1 MMRLLATALLLV
13 AGLADAQPLGVGQFP
28 IGGRFQ
34 EKSTTLGSRFMV
46 SAAHPLA
53 SDAGLQMLKRGGS
66 AVDAAIAVQLVL
78 GLVEPHS
85 SGIGG
90 GAFLLNYDA
99 RSGAVEAY
107 DGRETAPM
115 AVGPGLFMTDG
126 ETPMQFR
133 EALVGGRSVGVPGV
147 FRLAEMAHKKHGRL
161 PWRKLFEPAI
171 RLADQGYPIGPQLA
185 RWLAVD
191 QNLKRDP
198 EARALY
204 FEEDGASKP
213 AGSIIHNPAY
223 AALLRDI
230 ARHGADSFYMGA
242 SARAMVAEVR
252 AHGTNPGSLTTED
265 LKNYQAKLRE
275 PLCFNY
281 RRYEICSM
289 PTPSSGG
296 IALAQM
302 LGMLENTGFAA
313 AAPMSVEAVHL
324 FSEAAKLAFADRNR
338 YVADADFTYV
348 PAGLT
353 DRDYLTARSREI
365 GAAASGVAQPGSPP
379 GVKLSRADD
388 QSPELPS
395 TSHLSIV
402 DARGNAVS
410 MTATIETIFGAQ
422 LMVNG
427 FILNNQLTDF
437 SFVPEHDGKP
447 VANRV
452 EPGKRPRSSMS
463 PVLVFERRDDGS
475 RGPLKLVA
483 GSPGGS
489 VIISF
494 VAKVLVASLDWKL
507 PLKEVLAL
515 PNFGSRNLGAR
526 GTLELERYRFPAEV
540 AQGLRALGHDVTELS
555 IESGVHAIE
564 RVCSTA
570 QAPARVKCHW
580 AGAADPRRDG
590 QAYGE

>member
-1 MMRLLATALLLV
+1 MRLMAVLLFLA
-13 AGLADAQPLGVGQFP
+13 AGGAAAQPLGVGQFP
-28 IGGRFQ
+28 IGSVFQ
-34 EKSTTLGSRFMV
+34 QKPTASGSRYMV

-53 SDAGLQMLKRGGS
+53 SAAGLEMLKRGGS

-99 RSGAVEAY
+99 RTAVVEAY
-107 DGRETAPM
+107 DGRETAPA
-115 AVGPGLFMTDG
+115 AVGHGLFMTEG
-126 ETPMQFR
+126 SKPVAFR
-133 EALVGGRSVGVPGV
+133 EALVGGRSVGVPGI
-147 FRLAEMAHKKHGRL
+147 FRMAEMAHKKHGRL
-161 PWRKLFEPAI
+161 PWRVLFGPAI
-171 RLADQGYPIGPQLA
+171 GLAADGYPIGEQLA

-191 QNLKRDP
+191 VHLKRDP
-198 EARALY
+198 EARVLY
-204 FEEDGASKP
+204 FDEDGAAKP
-213 AGSIIHNPAY
+213 AGTMIRNPAY
-223 AALLRDI
+223 AALLREI

-265 LKNYQAKLRE
+265 LKNYSAKLRE
-275 PLCFNY
+275 PLCFPY
-281 RRYEICSM
+281 RAYEICSM
-289 PTPSSGG
+289 PPPSSGG

-302 LGMLENTGFAA
+302 LGMLESTGFAR
-313 AAPMSVEAVHL
+313 AAPLSVEAVHM

-338 YVADADFTYV
+338 FVADADFIAV
-348 PAGLT
+348 PGGLT
-353 DRDYLTARSREI
+353 DRDYLVARAREI
-365 GAAASGVAQPGSPP
+365 GPLATGVAQPGNPP
-379 GVKLSRADD
+379 GIKLSRADD

-395 TSHLSIV
+395 TSHLSVV
-402 DARGNAVS
+402 DGRGNAVA
-410 MTATIETIFGAQ
+410 MTTSIETIFGSH

-452 EPGKRPRSSMS
+452 EPRKRPRSSMS
-463 PVLVFERRDDGS
+463 PVLVFERNADGS

-489 VIISF
+489 VIINF
-494 VAKVLVASLDWKL
+494 VAKVLVGSLDWKL
-507 PLKEVLAL
+507 PLKDVLEL
-515 PNFGSRNLGAR
+515 PNFGSRNLGAN
-526 GTLELERYRFPAEV
+526 GTLELERGRFPPEV
-540 AQGLRALGHDVTELS
+540 AQGLRALGHEVVELS

-564 RVCSTA
+564 RICDTPV
-570 QAPARVKCHW
+570 PARKQRCHW

-590 QAYGE
+590 QAFGR